1 MKKQAKIVVGILV
14 ALIVISFAKDII
26 IKIAVEKGV
35 QAVTGLPLKMKGFK
49 IGIIRTLV
57 DIKGL
62 KLYNPKG
69 YTDKVMLDMP
79 EIYVDYHLLPIFK
92 GKVHLQEMRIDL
104 KEFVVVKNKNGEI
117 NLDSLKVVEDQKE
130 KKARKKPK
138 AEAKGKGKAPDIQ
151 IDLLELKIGKVLYK
165 DYSRDGDP
173 VVTEYDIGID
183 ERYENITNL
192 STLISLILVKSLV
205 GTNIARLTKVDL
217 KGLQGSISDTLDSAT
232 KAVSETVAKAQKAA
246 EKNLRE
252 GRESVAKAA
261 KKAEE
266 VSKKAGAELKKT
278 ADELKKKFK
287 LLFGGDQ

>member
-1 MKKQAKIVVGILV
+1 MKKQAKIAVGILA

-26 IKIAVEKGV
+26 IKISVEKGV

-49 IGIIRTLV
+49 VGIVRTLV

-69 YTDKVMLDMP
+69 YTDKLMLDMP

-92 GKVHLQEMRIDL
+92 GKVHLQEMRIYL
-104 KEFVVVKNKNGEI
+104 KEFVVVKNKNGEV

-138 AEAKGKGKAPDIQ
+138 TKTKGKGKTPDIQ
-151 IDLLELKIGKVLYK
+151 IDLLKLKIGKVLYK
-165 DYSRDGDP
+165 DYSKGTDP
-173 VVTEYDIGID
+173 VVKEYDIGID

-192 STLISLILVKSLV
+192 STLISLILVKSLA
-205 GTNIARLTKVDL
+205 GTNIARLTKIDL

-232 KAVSETVAKAQKAA
+232 KAASETVAKAQKVV

-252 GRESVAKAA
+252 SRESVAKAA
-261 KKAEE
+261 KAAKEA
-266 VSKKAGAELKKT
+266 SKKVGAELKKA
-278 ADELKKKFK
+278 ADDLKKKFK
-287 LLFGGDQ
+287 LPFGGDQ